1 MTSYADVVAV
11 TLARA
16 DIEYIFGVPGSLSS
30 VELIE
35 AASKQNIR
43 YVLCSNESSAAV
55 MAGVY
60 GVMKHRP
67 GVVSTGVGPGAAAA
81 VHGAAQLM
89 LERAPALILTDR
101 FAEPE
106 FRRLPRQRLDQPAL
120 YGPVTKGSFTLS
132 HLDTARTLERA
143 IDLAM
148 TGRQG
153 PVHVDLPYDLMLA
166 EASEADLPVHVE
178 TRRFVAPAGDGN
190 EGLAELAAAIESA
203 TRPAMVVGL
212 QVNRAGEGAEAELV
226 RFAEKLG
233 APVLATLAAKGTLPE
248 NHPLAAGSFRGVPS
262 ERALLDQA
270 DLLLLVGVDP
280 IEIFNSGWA
289 YDAPVAILDEMPY
302 TEGPYRP
309 AIEVVAELES
319 SLRSLTA
326 AVTPHSGWNR
336 EDVDAYNQQRE
347 VALRPDGAGL
357 LPAAVIRIAR
367 ERLPDDGILTVDAGQ
382 HKVLTCDLW
391 QTRRVRGFH
400 TSSGLGSMAVSIPA
414 ALGAK
419 LVEPQTPVV
428 CLVGDGGFL
437 MRAGDLETAVR
448 EDLAI
453 VVVVFNDRWLNMIK
467 LQQDRR
473 GNQRVGT
480 AFAESDFATVARG
493 FGFESV
499 RVDSETA
506 LDEAMQQALA
516 SGRPWLIDALVN
528 PEGYI

>member
-1 MTSYADVVAV
+1 MTTYADVVAA
-11 TLARA
+11 TLAQA

-67 GVVSTGVGPGAAAA
+67 GVVSTGVGPGAVAA
-81 VHGAAQLM
+81 VHGAAELM

-101 FAEPE
+101 FTDQDYQ
-106 FRRLPRQRLDQPAL
+106 RLPRQRLDQPAL
-120 YGPVTKGSFTLS
+120 YSSVTKGSFTLS
-132 HLDTARTLERA
+132 RLDTARTLERA

-153 PVHVDLPYDLMLA
+153 PVHIDLPYDLMLA
-166 EASEADLPVHVE
+166 DASDADLPVPAE
-178 TRRFVAPAGDGN
+178 TQRFVGPAGESN
-190 EGLAELAAAIESA
+190 EGLGALAAAIEDA
-203 TRPAMVVGL
+203 TRPAVVVGL
-212 QVNRAGEGAEAELV
+212 QVNRAGEATEAEFV

-233 APVLATLAAKGTLPE
+233 VPVMATMAAKGTLPE
-248 NHPLAAGSFRGVPS
+248 NHALAAGTFRGVPS

-280 IEIFNSGWA
+280 IEIFNSSWA
-289 YDAPVAILDEMPY
+289 YDAPVAVLDEAPY
-302 TEGPYRP
+302 VEGPYRP
-309 AIEVVAELES
+309 SLEVVGELES
-319 SLRSLTA
+319 SLRSLTT

-347 VALRPDGAGL
+347 TALHPTGAGL
-357 LPAAVIRIAR
+357 LPAAVIRIVR
-367 ERLPDDGILTVDAGQ
+367 ERLADTGILTADAGQ
-382 HKVLTCDLW
+382 HKVLASDLW
-391 QTRRVRGFH
+391 ETRRVRGFH

-414 ALGAK
+414 AMGAK
-419 LVEPQTPVV
+419 LVEPETPVV

-448 EDLAI
+448 EALPI

-473 GNQRVGT
+473 GNQRLGT
-480 AFAESDFATVARG
+480 AFAESDFALVARG
-493 FGFESV
+493 LGFESI
-499 RVDSETA
+499 RVDSEAA
-506 LDEAMQQALA
+506 LDEALQTALA